1 MEVEVN
7 DYHVS
12 RSNLDRALVLV
23 QPDRQLLGTLYT
35 VVKFVLKFLY
45 CLGKGKS
52 KSKGE
57 GKGEGQGHCQGHG
70 QGSRVRVRLSRSGS
84 ICGVV
89 RVKVGVAVIGYW
101 LLLLL

>member
-1 MEVEVN
+1 M
-7 DYHVS
+7 
-12 RSNLDRALVLV
+12 
-23 QPDRQLLGTLYT
+23 LYT
-35 VVKFVLKFLY
+35 CDAQVSCYCEIVTLQYIYCDHLMKFLLKFLY

-57 GKGEGQGHCQGHG
+57 GNGEGQGHCQGHG